1 MELSIKSGVL
11 LISILFSGITAGLC
25 FTWTNAITPGI
36 GKLDDLGYLQS
47 FQSMN
52 RAIINPA
59 FLIVFFGPVL
69 LLFLNAFMFKGDA
82 PNRFWPFLTAALLFF
97 AGVGLVT
104 IFKNVPLNEMLDK
117 TTLESVSKAEL
128 ASLRKTFENSWNRW
142 HMVRTVTSNAASILL
157 IGGTLWS
164 K

>member
-1 MELSIKSGVL
+1 
-11 LISILFSGITAGLC
+11 
-25 FTWTNAITPGI
+25 
-36 GKLDDLGYLQS
+36 
-47 FQSMN
+47 MN

-82 PNRFWPFLTAALLFF
+82 PNRFCPFLTAALLFF

-142 HMVRTVTSNAASILL
+142 HMVRTVTSIAASILL